1 MYLGN
6 IMVKID
12 NLDRKIL
19 NVIIS
24 NARTPFKEIADS
36 CGVSRAAVHQRVQ
49 RLIEAKVITGSG
61 YHIDYKMVGY
71 TTFTYVGVKLEK
83 GSLFREVT
91 EELKKI
97 DEVVECHFTTGAYS
111 MLIKLI
117 SRDNAH
123 LMEILSERIQFI
135 PGVLATE
142 TMISLEENFTH
153 PYMLPEVTES
163 K

>member
-1 MYLGN
+1 
-6 IMVKID
+6 MVKID

-24 NARTPFKEIADS
+24 NARTPFKEIADG

-61 YHIDYKMVGY
+61 YHVDYKLLGY
-71 TTFTYVGVKLEK
+71 TTYTYVGIKLER
-83 GSLFREVT
+83 GSLFRDVT
-91 EELKKI
+91 EALKDI
-97 DEVVECHFTTGAYS
+97 NEIVECHFTTGAYA
-111 MLIKLI
+111 MLIKVV

-123 LMEILSERIQFI
+123 LMEILSERIQHI
-135 PGVLATE
+135 PGVLSTE
-142 TMISLEENFTH
+142 TMISLKQNFSR
-153 PYMLPEVTES
+153 PYFLIDIPNE

>member
-1 MYLGN
+1 
-6 IMVKID
+6 MVKID

-24 NARTPFKEIADS
+24 NARTPFKEIADG

-61 YHIDYKMVGY
+61 YHVDYKLLGY
-71 TTFTYVGVKLEK
+71 TTYTYVGVKLEK
-83 GSLFREVT
+83 GSLFREVS
-91 EELKKI
+91 EALKQI
-97 DEVVECHFTTGAYS
+97 NEIVECHFTTGAYA
-111 MLIKLI
+111 MLIKVI

-123 LMEILSERIQFI
+123 LMEILSERIQNI
-135 PGVLATE
+135 PGVLSTE
-142 TMISLEENFTH
+142 TMISLEENFTRA
-153 PYMLPEVTES
+153 YVLTDIVEE